1 MENIQFGNNR
11 LPAGPKSDWG
21 NHLERNHCIKAVR
34 VIIIS
39 SILPFFFFVE
49 KAIICAEISQL
60 IHIAYVKYST
70 TKLYLR
76 AVVST
81 NSSDLDS

>member
-39 SILPFFFFVE
+39 SILPFFFVE
-49 KAIICAEISQL
+49 KDIICAEISQL
-60 IHIAYVKYST
+60 ILIAYVKYSS
-70 TKLYLR
+70 TKL
-76 AVVST
+76 VSM
-81 NSSDLDS
+81 SSCLDKRSDLDS